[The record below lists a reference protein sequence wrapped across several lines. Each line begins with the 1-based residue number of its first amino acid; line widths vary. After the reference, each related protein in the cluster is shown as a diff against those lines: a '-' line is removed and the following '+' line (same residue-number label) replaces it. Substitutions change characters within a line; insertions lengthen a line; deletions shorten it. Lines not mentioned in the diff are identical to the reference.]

1 MSEPPKRKP
10 PKLGPR
16 KTAPSSTQKPASKAQ
31 SSSADGKPTATPAK
45 KPAVTTAKPK
55 TTSTD
60 DQKPKPSDKTSS
72 SSAPQQKP
80 NSTDQPKDSDD
91 APPKKTATTS
101 SQAPKPPAA
110 SRTTSTPSAKPDPT
124 EQRRPPKLPPKP
136 SNDGPTP
143 PSDERRS
150 SAVSR
155 KASTPAAKPETTEEK
170 RKPPKLPPK
179 TSNAESA
186 AAKPEDSEQK
196 RKPPKLSSKAN
207 NATPST
213 DSRRPSTAPHADSQP
228 SVKSTQKP
236 VKEEQDLKSALS
248 EEQRTDL
255 SQLIS
260 GIARQM
266 RKTIEDNFDSA
277 ADLKTLG
284 NNNMS
289 EDEKIASADFDTGT
303 VDVGTYDKERKLR
316 EERKKELA
324 KPKLKEL
331 KRTALEWF
339 DDWRNVVQKR
349 VDETLEPKKGSSQE
363 KEVMGPSLAEQRP
376 VQKVNTDAKSGEYS
390 PPKLEEL
397 FPRLH
402 TSLTKLPVQ
411 KRVLVLHAILLLLL
425 SLEQYNAASRVLLL
439 YLASSLK
446 LGLKYLREDEEQTAQ
461 GLLQAAKEVS
471 ADEEALKRR
480 KEQGK
485 EARKWRVR
493 LATAAGAGVVGVAGG
508 LAAPMIA
515 AGVGTVMGGI
525 GLEATT
531 AAGYLGSLASS
542 SYLVGG
548 LFGAYGGRMTG
559 DMMEELSAEVEDFAF
574 LPVHG
579 ERKAHDKSIEA
590 ATESRR
596 LRVIIAISGWLLE
609 KEEVVTP
616 WRVLK
621 PSAEVF
627 ALRFELQ
634 ALMNLGQSIDTM
646 ISSTAYGYAQSAMI
660 QRTVFAELMSAMWPV
675 ALVKVARVVDNPFTL
690 AKNRADKAGKVLAEA
705 LINRTQ
711 GERPVTLIGYS
722 LGARVIWSC
731 LTTLCE
737 KKAFGLV
744 ESAVLMGSP
753 LPSDTSTW
761 RKMRTAVSGRL
772 VNVYSENDYLLAFLY
787 RTSSLQYGVAGLMPV
802 SGLHGLENVDVS
814 ETVSGHLRYRYL
826 VGSIL
831 QKIGFED
838 IDKDEVEKEAEAFK
852 KVVEEESKHSY
863 IEQAKEGYKGN
874 KSGKPPKPPSPKDIS
889 DADADKQATA
899 MEKEVQAKT
908 QKGLM
913 QWAVEQL
920 YIAKPSV
927 PSAGNVK
934 GAGAAKTASKTAD
947 AATKSLYQRA
957 IEAAYL
963 ARSGGEEGQKAA
975 QDKLAEAQL
984 GGPSSYLA
992 TAAGYIPTSY
1002 IPSLGRASNVKKAP
1016 EKDLGKAGKPPLK
1029 KTASAQRAVGDAARP
1044 ALKKT
1049 DSMQKKVGD
1058 AAKDPGKTA
1067 SDAQKTV
1074 TDVAK
1079 DPSKAAANTQKQV
1092 KDASKGVT
1100 DAATTAG
1107 KKAGQTASDPSKAA
1121 AEGQKQAGDAVKS
1134 GTETAT
1140 DAGKAVGQT
1149 ASDPSKTAKEGQ
1161 KQVGDAAKTAT
1172 DTATN
1177 AGKAVGQTASDPS
1190 KAAKEGQKQVGDAAK
1205 KAGGVTSYLPSF
1217 GLGGSSKT
1225 EKPAAQKQAPK
1236 EASNEKPSSSN
1247 KQDDVKTASKSLAQR
1262 AEESVAAENNKAA
1275 QAKEDAQ
1282 KKGPSGS
1289 AKKKVSNDSRPKKEP
1304 PQKEPSGS
1312 AEPKSSGYSSYLPHF
1327 GFGGSKSKPATP
1339 DTKKAT
1345 KDAPKPESTAKDA
1358 TKKTEDA
1365 SKDAPKPEETAK
1377 DAPKK
1382 TEDASEDAPKPEETA
1397 KDAPKKTEDASK
1409 DAQKTASEASGKAQ
1423 STAKDTAANVKDSG
1437 EDIFTS
1443 PSSKSSNAFTKAASS
1458 ATSGASNAAG
1468 FAGNAATTAA
1478 GSATDA
1484 ASGAGKTV
1492 TDGAMSAQKYTPSM
1506 GGLGGDAGSKFGE
1519 MAGGAALG
1527 AKSGASFLGQG
1538 IGSAAQF
1545 AGTAQSKRGETAQEV
1560 SDKAGDEVD
1569 KAMGDE
1575 EGKGNGYGK
1584 MASGLA
1590 GVGSRDKMVGNA
1602 VNQAGKG
1609 LTSFAGGETE
1619 EKEPEA
1625 KEAKSDNNATK
1636 GSDESDGDADRS
1648 DDAKGSQDEDS
1659 DEASQVTEIPSRPIK
1674 MLEHEDE
1681 HEEDTHSD
1689 YDSASEEVQSQDEG
1703 SHKAEGSPSSDEHKG
1718 EPTPPETE
1726 EESPKDAPAKSEEPK
1741 SEEAKEAETKG
1752 YLGSA
1757 GSAVSSAGQ
1766 GVYGG
1771 AASAGSAA
1779 GGAASSAASGVAGGV
1794 GMLGKP
1800 FGWG

>member
-110 SRTTSTPSAKPDPT
+110 SRTPSTPSAKPDPT

-179 TSNAESA
+179 ASNADSA

-196 RKPPKLSSKAN
+196 RKPPKLSSTAN

-425 SLEQYNAASRVLLL
+425 SLEHYNAASRVLLL

-690 AKNRADKAGKVLAEA
+690 AKTRADKAGKVLAEA

-934 GAGAAKTASKTAD
+934 GAASDPQAAAKGAAKTAD

-1002 IPSLGRASNVKKAP
+1002 IPSLGRAGNVKKAP

-1262 AEESVAAENNKAA
+1262 AEESVAAENNKVA

-1358 TKKTEDA
+1358 T
-1365 SKDAPKPEETAK
+1365 
-1377 DAPKK
+1377 
-1382 TEDASEDAPKPEETA
+1382 
-1397 KDAPKKTEDASK
+1397 KKTEDASK

-1741 SEEAKEAETKG
+1741 SEEPKEAETKG

-1757 GSAVSSAGQ
+1757 GSAVGSAGQ

>member
-1 MSEPPKRKP
+1 M
-10 PKLGPR
+10 
-16 KTAPSSTQKPASKAQ
+16 
-31 SSSADGKPTATPAK
+31 
-45 KPAVTTAKPK
+45 
-55 TTSTD
+55 
-60 DQKPKPSDKTSS
+60 
-72 SSAPQQKP
+72 
-80 NSTDQPKDSDD
+80 
-91 APPKKTATTS
+91 
-101 SQAPKPPAA
+101 
-110 SRTTSTPSAKPDPT
+110 
-124 EQRRPPKLPPKP
+124 PPKP
-136 SNDGPTP
+136 SSDQPTP
-143 PSDERRS
+143 SSDERRP

-155 KASTPAAKPETTEEK
+155 KPSTPAAKPETTEEK

-179 TSNAESA
+179 PSNDEPA
-186 AAKPEDSEQK
+186 ATKPEDSEQK
-196 RKPPKLSSKAN
+196 RKPPKLSSKAS

-213 DSRRPSTAPHADSQP
+213 ESRRPSTAPRADSQP
-228 SVKSTQKP
+228 TIKSTQKS

-255 SQLIS
+255 SQLVA

-277 ADLKTLG
+277 ADLKSLER
-284 NNNMS
+284 NNMT

-303 VDVGTYDKERKLR
+303 VDVGTYDKERKLK
-316 EERKKELA
+316 EEREKELA

-339 DDWRNVVQKR
+339 DEWRNVVQKR
-349 VDETLEPKKGSSQE
+349 VDDTLEPKKGASGE

-376 VQKVNTDAKSGEYS
+376 VQKVNTDAKSGEYN
-390 PPKLEEL
+390 PPKLEDL
-397 FPRLH
+397 FPRLQ

-411 KRVLVLHAILLLLL
+411 KRVLVLHAMLLLLL
-425 SLEQYNAASRVLLL
+425 SLEHYNAASRVLLL

-471 ADEEALKRR
+471 ADEEALKKR

-485 EARKWRVR
+485 EAHKWRVR

-579 ERKAHDKSIEA
+579 ERKAHDKSIDA

-646 ISSTAYGYAQSAMI
+646 ISSAAYGYAQSAMI
-660 QRTVFAELMSAMWPV
+660 KRTVFAELMSAMWPV

-690 AKNRADKAGKVLAEA
+690 AKTRADKAGKVLAEA

-731 LTTLCE
+731 LTALCE

-874 KSGKPPKPPSPKDIS
+874 KSGKPPKPKDIS

-920 YIAKPSV
+920 YIAKPSA
-927 PSAGNVK
+927 PSAGDVK
-934 GAGAAKTASKTAD
+934 NAASDPQAAAKGAAKTGGKTAD

-1002 IPSLGRASNVKKAP
+1002 IPSLGRSSNVNKAP
-1016 EKDLGKAGKPPLK
+1016 EKDAGKAGKPPLK
-1029 KTASAQRAVGDAARP
+1029 KTASSQKGVGDVAKP

-1058 AAKDPGKTA
+1058 AAKDPGKA
-1067 SDAQKTV
+1067 ANNAQKTA

-1079 DPSKAAANTQKQV
+1079 DPSKAAADTQKQV
-1092 KDASKGVT
+1092 KDATKGVT
-1100 DAATTAG
+1100 DTATTAG
-1107 KKAGQTASDPSKAA
+1107 KKVGETASDPSKAA
-1121 AEGQKQAGDAVKS
+1121 AEGQKQAGDA
-1134 GTETAT
+1134 A
-1140 DAGKAVGQT
+1140 KA
-1149 ASDPSKTAKEGQ
+1149 
-1161 KQVGDAAKTAT
+1161 AT

-1205 KAGGVTSYLPSF
+1205 SATDTASNAGKAVGETASDPSKAAQEGQKQVGNVAKKAGGVTSYLPSF
-1217 GLGGSSKT
+1217 GLGGSSKK
-1225 EKPAAQKQAPK
+1225 EKPAAQKDAPK
-1236 EASNEKPSSSN
+1236 DASKDKSSTPN
-1247 KQDDVKTASKSLAQR
+1247 KQDDIKTASKSLAQR
-1262 AEESVAAENNKAA
+1262 AEESVAAEKKK
-1275 QAKEDAQ
+1275 AKEDAQ
-1282 KKGPSGS
+1282 KKEPSGS
-1289 AKKKVSNDSRPKKEP
+1289 AKKKVSSDSRPKKEP
-1304 PQKEPSGS
+1304 PKKEA
-1312 AEPKSSGYSSYLPHF
+1312 AEAKPSGYSSYLPTF
-1327 GFGGSKSKPATP
+1327 GFGSSKSKPAPP
-1339 DTKKAT
+1339 DAKKTT
-1345 KDAPKPESTAKDA
+1345 KDAPKPEETAKDA
-1358 TKKTEDA
+1358 GKKTEDA

-1377 DAPKK
+1377 DA
-1382 TEDASEDAPKPEETA
+1382 T
-1397 KDAPKKTEDASK
+1397 KKTEDASK
-1409 DAQKTASEASGKAQ
+1409 DAQKTASEASGEAQNKA
-1423 STAKDTAANVKDSG
+1423 SDTASDVKDSS

-1443 PSSKSSNAFTKAASS
+1443 PPSKSSNAFTKAASS

-1468 FAGNAATTAA
+1468 FAGSAATTAA

-1492 TDGAMSAQKYTPSM
+1492 TDGAKSAQKYTPKI
-1506 GGLGGDAGSKFGE
+1506 GALGGDAGSKVGE
-1519 MAGGAALG
+1519 MAGGAASG

-1538 IGSAAQF
+1538 LGNAAQF
-1545 AGTAQSKRGETAQEV
+1545 AGAAQSKRGEVAQGV

-1602 VNQAGKG
+1602 VSQAGKG

-1619 EKEPEA
+1619 EKAPGTES
-1625 KEAKSDNNATK
+1625 AKSENK
-1636 GSDESDGDADRS
+1636 GPEESDGDADRS
-1648 DDAKGSQDEDS
+1648 DDAKEDSQDEDS
-1659 DEASQVTEIPSRPIK
+1659 DSASQVTEIPSRPIK
-1674 MLEHEDE
+1674 MQEHDDQ
-1681 HEEDTHSD
+1681 HEGDTLSD
-1689 YDSASEEVQSQDEG
+1689 YNSASEEVQSQDEG

-1726 EESPKDAPAKSEEPK
+1726 EESPKDAGPKSEAPKGGDSKGGESKSGEPKSEEPK
-1741 SEEAKEAETKG
+1741 DPEAKKPEPKS

-1757 GSAVSSAGQ
+1757 GSAVGSVGQ

-1771 AASAGSAA
+1771 ANSAGSAA

>member
-1 MSEPPKRKP
+1 MSESLKRKP
-10 PKLGPR
+10 PKLGPK
-16 KTAPSSTQKPASKAQ
+16 KTAPSSAQKPASKAQ
-31 SSSADGKPTATPAK
+31 SSTAEGKSTAAPAK
-45 KPAVTTAKPK
+45 KPATTAAKPK
-55 TTSTD
+55 PTPID
-60 DQKPKPSDKTSS
+60 DQKQKPSKKASS
-72 SSAPQQKP
+72 TSAPRQKP
-80 NSTDQPKDSDD
+80 NTSDQSKESDD
-91 APPKKTATTS
+91 AQPKKNATTS
-101 SQAPKPPAA
+101 SQATKP
-110 SRTTSTPSAKPDPT
+110 TPT

-136 SNDGPTP
+136 SNGQPTP
-143 PSDERRS
+143 PSDERRP

-155 KASTPAAKPETTEEK
+155 KASAPAAKAETTEEK
-170 RKPPKLPPK
+170 RKSPKLPPK
-179 TSNAESA
+179 TSNDSPA
-186 AAKPEDSEQK
+186 AAKPEESEQK
-196 RKPPKLSSKAN
+196 RKPPKLSTKAN
-207 NATPST
+207 NATPSQ
-213 DSRRPSTAPHADSQP
+213 DSHRPSTAPRADSQP
-228 SVKSTQKP
+228 SIKSTQKS

-248 EEQRTDL
+248 EEERTDL

-260 GIARQM
+260 GISRQM

-277 ADLKTLG
+277 ADLKTLSK
-284 NNNMS
+284 NNMS
-289 EDEKIASADFDTGT
+289 EDEKIASAEFDTGT

-316 EERKKELA
+316 QEREKELA

-339 DDWRNVVQKR
+339 DDWKNVVQKR
-349 VDETLEPKKGSSQE
+349 VDETLEPKKGTSGE
-363 KEVMGPSLAEQRP
+363 KEVMGPSLVEQRP

-397 FPRLH
+397 FPRLK
-402 TSLTKLPVQ
+402 TSLTKLQMQ
-411 KRVLVLHAILLLLL
+411 KRVLVIHSILLLLL
-425 SLEQYNAASRVLLL
+425 SLEHYNAASRVLLL

-485 EARKWRVR
+485 EAHKWRVR

-542 SYLVGG
+542 SYIVGG

-579 ERKAHDKSIEA
+579 ERKAHDESVDA
-590 ATESRR
+590 ATDTRR

-616 WRVLK
+616 WHVLK

-627 ALRFELQ
+627 ALRFELE

-646 ISSTAYGYAQSAMI
+646 ISSAAYGYAQSAMI
-660 QRTVFAELMSAMWPV
+660 KRTVFAELMSAMWPV

-690 AKNRADKAGKVLAEA
+690 AKTRADKAGKVLAEA

-874 KSGKPPKPPSPKDIS
+874 RSGKPPKPKDIS

-927 PSAGNVK
+927 PSAGDVK
-934 GAGAAKTASKTAD
+934 GAASDPQTAAKGAAKTANKTAGE
-947 AATKSLYQRA
+947 AAKSLYQRA

-963 ARSGGEEGQKAA
+963 SRSGGEEGQKAA
-975 QDKLAEAQL
+975 QDKLAEAQI

-1002 IPSLGRASNVKKAP
+1002 IPSLGRATNVEKVPEKNVKQA
-1016 EKDLGKAGKPPLK
+1016 AKPPLK
-1029 KTASAQRAVGDAARP
+1029 KTDSAQKAVGDAAKP

-1049 DSMQKKVGD
+1049 DSMQKKAGD
-1058 AAKDPGKTA
+1058 AAKNPGKAA
-1067 SDAQKTV
+1067 SDVQKTA

-1079 DPSKAAANTQKQV
+1079 DPSKAAADTQKQV

-1100 DAATTAG
+1100 DTATTAG
-1107 KKAGQTASDPSKAA
+1107 KK
-1121 AEGQKQAGDAVKS
+1121 
-1134 GTETAT
+1134 
-1140 DAGKAVGQT
+1140 VGQT
-1149 ASDPSKTAKEGQ
+1149 ASDPSKSAAEVQ
-1161 KQVGDAAKTAT
+1161 KQAGDAAKTAT

-1177 AGKAVGQTASDPS
+1177 AGKTVEQTASNPS
-1190 KAAKEGQKQVGDAAK
+1190 KAVNEGQKQVGDAAK

-1217 GLGGSSKT
+1217 GLGGSSKK
-1225 EKPAAQKQAPK
+1225 EKPAAQKEAPK
-1236 EASNEKPSSSN
+1236 EASKEKPSSSN
-1247 KQDDVKTASKSLAQR
+1247 KQDDVKTPSKSLAQR
-1262 AEESVAAENNKAA
+1262 AEESVAADNKKAA
-1275 QAKEDAQ
+1275 RAKEETQ
-1282 KKGPSGS
+1282 KKGSSAS
-1289 AKKKVSNDSRPKKEP
+1289 AKKKVSSDSRPKKEP
-1304 PQKEPSGS
+1304 SAS
-1312 AEPKSSGYSSYLPHF
+1312 AETKSSGYSSYLPTF

-1339 DTKKAT
+1339 DAKKTAKDVPKPEQPAKDTTKKTEDAT
-1345 KDAPKPESTAKDA
+1345 KDAPKPDEPAKDA

-1365 SKDAPKPEETAK
+1365 SE
-1377 DAPKK
+1377 
-1382 TEDASEDAPKPEETA
+1382 
-1397 KDAPKKTEDASK
+1397 
-1409 DAQKTASEASGKAQ
+1409 DAQKTAAESSGEAQG
-1423 STAKDTAANVKDSG
+1423 TASDTASNAKNSG

-1443 PSSKSSNAFTKAASS
+1443 PPSKASNAFTKATGT
-1458 ATSGASNAAG
+1458 ATSGASNAASS
-1468 FAGNAATTAA
+1468 AGNAATSAA

-1492 TDGAMSAQKYTPSM
+1492 TDGAKSAQKYTPSM

-1519 MAGGAALG
+1519 MAGGAASG

-1545 AGTAQSKRGETAQEV
+1545 AGAAQSKRGEAAQDI
-1560 SDKAGDEVD
+1560 SDMAGDEVD
-1569 KAMGDE
+1569 KAMGDK
-1575 EGKGNGYGK
+1575 EGKKDENGGYGK
-1584 MASGLA
+1584 IASGLA

-1619 EKEPEA
+1619 EKEQEQEEP
-1625 KEAKSDNNATK
+1625 KSDHNATK
-1636 GSDESDGDADRS
+1636 GSDGSDGDADRS
-1648 DDAKGSQDEDS
+1648 DDAKESHDEDS
-1659 DEASQVTEIPSRPIK
+1659 DSASQVTEIPSRPIK
-1674 MLEHEDE
+1674 MQEHDDD
-1681 HEEDTHSD
+1681 HEEDAHSD
-1689 YDSASEEVQSQDEG
+1689 YDSASEEVQSEDEG

-1718 EPTPPETE
+1718 EPTPPDTE
-1726 EESPKDAPAKSEEPK
+1726 EESPKDAPAKSEKSKPGEESPKDAPAK
-1741 SEEAKEAETKG
+1741 SEEPRS

-1766 GVYGG
+1766 GVVGG
-1771 AASAGSAA
+1771 VGSAGSAA

-1794 GMLGKP
+1794 AGGVGMLGKG
-1800 FGWG
+1800 FGWR